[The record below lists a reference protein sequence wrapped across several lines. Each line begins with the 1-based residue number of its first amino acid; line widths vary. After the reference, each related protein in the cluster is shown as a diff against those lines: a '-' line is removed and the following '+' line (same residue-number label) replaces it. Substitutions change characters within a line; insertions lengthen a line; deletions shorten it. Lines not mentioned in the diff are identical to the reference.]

1 MTALRY
7 AIAAGLLAHCLLA
20 TTACAG
26 GFKGTHTMHQSH
38 PLDAAWQAVT
48 AADSAEIQRERI
60 DAFLQANREAGSGPL
75 MVRVR
80 HRDSGEKS
88 GIDKA
93 LWEHPERYVLTLS
106 YGQKEYEFV
115 PLSRSSLEPLFRE

>member
-1 MTALRY
+1 
-7 AIAAGLLAHCLLA
+7 
-20 TTACAG
+20 
-26 GFKGTHTMHQSH
+26 MHQSH

-60 DAFLQANREAGSGPL
+60 DAFLEAKREAGSGPL